1 VTPFDAVHP
10 STRNHIPVAVQH
22 EIDLFFIVVVVRTV
36 GAPRRE
42 VHDEET
48 GDHVPGRN
56 LIASAF
62 PVTQQKLV

>member
-1 VTPFDAVHP
+1 
-10 STRNHIPVAVQH
+10 VAVQH
-22 EIDLFFIVVVVRTV
+22 EIDLLFIVMVVRAV